1 MNKTTAWGDA
11 VAWGCG
17 KYWKSRCVSEEKRRL
32 EGRLRKDIHSWSRE
46 SGMEWRNLDTLGEE
60 RWWTSSRQKS
70 SEQGW
75 PRCYIL
81 TENSPSNFTIEAE
94 TRNGKAVFL
103 TCGGGREERALGR
116 TELRDISEFGAHW
129 LCQSNSAVSLSR
141 CSGKTGRCSEKQL
154 VDKAATGWSSWIL
167 AACSHIYMWSS
178 IPRIRYPGSS
188 KGKN

>member
-11 VAWGCG
+11 VARGCG

-32 EGRLRKDIHSWSRE
+32 EGRLRKDIHGWSRE

-60 RWWTSSRQKS
+60 RWWTSSGQKS

-94 TRNGKAVFL
+94 TRNGKALFL

-141 CSGKTGRCSEKQL
+141 CSGKDRQMQRETARRQ
-154 VDKAATGWSSWIL
+154 SSDRLKLLDPGCLFPYLYVIF
-167 AACSHIYMWSS
+167 
-178 IPRIRYPGSS
+178 YPQD
-188 KGKN
+188 